1 MDIFHSNFYE
11 KLGLIADDISECD
24 YITLDTEFSG
34 LNLTDWD
41 WATEVDSVETH
52 YQKIKFTI
60 TRMHAF

>member
-41 WATEVDSVETH
+41 
-52 YQKIKFTI
+52 
-60 TRMHAF
+60 